1 MFIHTDAQLKM
12 DSPVGYITSKWCT
25 SDHVA
30 LALLYKSGQLM
41 KPFWATVERLEV
53 HEEYTFFKLADQDC

>member
-1 MFIHTDAQLKM
+1 M
-12 DSPVGYITSKWCT
+12 DSPVGYKTSKWCT

-53 HEEYTFFKLADQDC
+53 HEDYTVFKLADQDC